1 MTARHAVRRRLMG
14 TRTVSIRA
22 TSGARPFGSGA
33 ARVLAG
39 FGLITLAAVP
49 ILMLPAASEAG
60 RSASLLDALFT
71 AVSAVCVT
79 GLTVA
84 DTQTQWSFL
93 GEAVILALVQV
104 GGLGYMA
111 GMGVVL
117 WALGRSLG
125 LRDRNL
131 IRLYY
136 GAPSMREAAT
146 FLRVIVIYTLVAEA
160 LGALALFG
168 GFTAA
173 GVPPERG
180 AWWAVFHAVSAF
192 NVSGFNVTGADMTP
206 FRDAPAVLAPMIL
219 LVLAGS
225 LGAVPVVMGA
235 LRLNPRRMPLDAKVV
250 LSAAVCVLVA
260 AAAFIA
266 ASEWTN
272 TGTLASVGAGDRPL
286 LAFFQAAMWTSG
298 FSAVDSGLLH
308 DHTKLFES
316 ALMLVGG
323 AAGSPAGGMK
333 LGVLAVVA
341 VAAVA
346 ALRGR
351 DDVVLFGRQ
360 LPRHVVRQAITIAAA
375 FAACHFLATMLL
387 LAASDGIPFIDV
399 LFEASSALGTVGW
412 SAGATPLLGDA
423 ATVIAMLTILVGRF
437 LPIVLV
443 LRMTRRRKPR
453 VGAQLVDGVR
463 FG

>member
-22 TSGARPFGSGA
+22 PSRARPFGSGA
-33 ARVLAG
+33 VRVLAG
-39 FGLITLAAVP
+39 FALITLAAVP
-49 ILMLPAASEAG
+49 VLMLPAASEAG
-60 RSASLLDALFT
+60 RSASWLDALFT

-125 LRDRNL
+125 LRDREL
-131 IRLYY
+131 IRVYS
-136 GAPSMREAAT
+136 GAPSMREAAS
-146 FLRVIVIYTLVAEA
+146 FMRVIVIYTAVFEVA
-160 LGALALFG
+160 GALALFG
-168 GFTAA
+168 GFTAT
-173 GVPPERG
+173 GVPADR
-180 AWWAVFHAVSAF
+180 AVWWSVFHAVSAF
-192 NVSGFNVTGADMTP
+192 NVSGFNVTGADFAP
-206 FRDAPAVLAPMIL
+206 FRDDPAVLAPML
-219 LVLAGS
+219 ALVLGGT

-235 LRLNPRRMPLDAKVV
+235 LRLNPRRMPLDARVV
-250 LSAAVCVLVA
+250 LA
-260 AAAFIA
+260 AAACVLAAATCFIA

-286 LAFFQAAMWTSG
+286 LALFQAAMWTSG
-298 FSAVDSGLLH
+298 FSAVDSALLH

-333 LGVLAVVA
+333 LGTLAVVA

-351 DDVVLFGRQ
+351 EEVVVFGRR
-360 LPRHVVRQAITIAAA
+360 LPRAIVRQAIVIAAA
-375 FAACHFLATMLL
+375 FAACHFLVTMLL
-387 LAASDGIPFIDV
+387 LGATDGVPFIDV
-399 LFEASSALGTVGW
+399 LYEASSALGTVGW
-412 SAGATPLLGDA
+412 SAGVTPRLGDA
-423 ATVIAMLTILVGRF
+423 ATAIAMIAILVGRF
-437 LPIVLV
+437 LPLVLV
-443 LRMTRRRKPR
+443 LHMTRPRKPR
-453 VGAQLVDGVR
+453 VGAQLVEGVR
-463 FG
+463 LG